1 MKEPPRLTAEAPED
15 VWPVLLAPK
24 LARDP
29 DAAKAE
35 GESDEGLEVSVGEGE
50 FDASVVEDELEILGV
65 EEGEG
70 EVEELK
76 VDWRGDA
83 EVLKVDGE
91 ETIVELLKVEGV
103 LDVLDMELELDKT
116 VLDVEVE
123 ELCNVLEVEDED
135 ELDVLEEEG
144 SSELDAE
151 KLPLVVDEFEALMLW
166 YEPVWSVYV

>member
-1 MKEPPRLTAEAPED
+1 M
-15 VWPVLLAPK
+15 
-24 LARDP
+24 
-29 DAAKAE
+29 
-35 GESDEGLEVSVGEGE
+35 
-50 FDASVVEDELEILGV
+50 
-65 EEGEG
+65 
-70 EVEELK
+70 
-76 VDWRGDA
+76 
-83 EVLKVDGE
+83 DGE

>member
-35 GESDEGLEVSVGEGE
+35 GESDEGLE
-50 FDASVVEDELEILGV
+50 
-65 EEGEG
+65 
-70 EVEELK
+70 
-76 VDWRGDA
+76 
-83 EVLKVDGE
+83 
-91 ETIVELLKVEGV
+91 
-103 LDVLDMELELDKT
+103 
-116 VLDVEVE
+116 
-123 ELCNVLEVEDED
+123 VLEVEDED